1 MEAITELL
9 KGKVESSVRKVAAP
23 QGWTYAAIGEL
34 CTLINGRA
42 FKPSDWT
49 NTGLPIIRI
58 QNLNNPDAKFNHF
71 LGNVEPKFIVDNG
84 ELLFAWSGT
93 PGTSFGAHI
102 WTGERAVLNQHIFR
116 VLFDETV
123 IDKNFFKIAI
133 NQKLQELID
142 KAHGGVGLRHVTKGK
157 FEQTEILLP
166 SFNEQRGIVA
176 KIEALKARSQRVK
189 EELEAIAPLLD
200 QFRQSVLVAAFRGDL
215 TADWREKNP
224 DVEPASELLK
234 QIQEER
240 KTQYEQACIR
250 AKAEGIR
257 KPNPIQDI
265 SISLENEEFQS
276 LPNSWVWA
284 SLESISNF
292 CRPITYGVIKLGDEV
307 ENGVPCLRTSD
318 VKPLSIK
325 LENVKKISRAIANNY
340 SRTYLQGGEL
350 LVNVRGTLGGV
361 AVVPEHLAGYNISR
375 EVAMVPILSNIP
387 VKWTAYWVASVTAQT
402 WLTNVSKGV
411 AYTGI
416 NLEDLRQLP
425 VPIPPVAE
433 IKVAVETIEKLYFIS
448 SQIEQQY
455 NEAKAHL
462 DKLDQSILAKAFRG
476 ELVPQDPNDEPAS
489 VLLERIRAEREKLDT
504 KKKAKGKTEKKSRK
518 TKSEAAE
525 PEQLSLPGFE

>member
-1 MEAITELL
+1 MSKETRENGYWLSENIPDSWEWAEFEEIFEDVTSSKKKLPQKSYLEIGCYPVIDQGQESVGGYHDDDSLAYDGLL
-9 KGKVESSVRKVAAP
+9 PV
-23 QGWTYAAIGEL
+23 
-34 CTLINGRA
+34 
-42 FKPSDWT
+42 
-49 NTGLPIIRI
+49 IIFGDHSRC
-58 QNLNNPDAKFNHF
+58 
-71 LGNVEPKFIVDNG
+71 VKFIETKFIQGADGVKVLRPASVVI
-84 ELLFAWSGT
+84 E
-93 PGTSFGAHI
+93 SFVYCALSTIRLPDKGYSRHFKFL
-102 WTGERAVLNQHIFR
+102 RAS
-116 VLFDETV
+116 
-123 IDKNFFKIAI
+123 
-133 NQKLQELID
+133 
-142 KAHGGVGLRHVTKGK
+142 K
-157 FEQTEILLP
+157 FPIP
-166 SFNEQRGIVA
+166 PFNEQRRIVA
-176 KIEALKARSQRVK
+176 KIEALKAHSQRLK

-200 QFRQSVLVAAFRGDL
+200 QFRQSVLAAAFRGDL
-215 TADWREKNP
+215 TADWREKNS

-250 AKAEGIR
+250 SKAEGIR

-265 SISLENEEFQS
+265 SISLEKEEFQDI
-276 LPNSWVWA
+276 PNSWVWA

-318 VKPLSIK
+318 VKSLSIK

-387 VKWTAYWVASVTAQT
+387 VTWTAYWVASVTAQT

-433 IKVAVETIEKLYFIS
+433 IKEAVETIEKLYFIS

-489 VLLERIRAEREKLDT
+489 VLLERIRAERENLDT

-518 TKSEAAE
+518 AKPEAAE
-525 PEQLSLPGFE
+525 PKQLSLPGFE

>member
-1 MEAITELL
+1 VIEFYNLPLGWSLTSLGELVLNIQYGYTASATE
-9 KGKVESSVRKVAAP
+9 
-23 QGWTYAAIGEL
+23 QAIGPKFLRITDLQNNSVNWDTVPFCPCDEIDKYKL
-34 CTLINGRA
+34 KKGDIVIAR
-42 FKPSDWT
+42 
-49 NTGLPIIRI
+49 TGATTGKSFL
-58 QNLNNPDAKFNHF
+58 LNNLPEITVFASYLIRLETSNLCPPEYIALFMQSIDYWQQITVVSKGTAQPGANASILSKLSIPLPPLN
-71 LGNVEPKFIVDNG
+71 
-84 ELLFAWSGT
+84 EL
-93 PGTSFGAHI
+93 
-102 WTGERAVLNQHIFR
+102 RR
-116 VLFDETV
+116 
-123 IDKNFFKIAI
+123 
-133 NQKLQELID
+133 
-142 KAHGGVGLRHVTKGK
+142 
-157 FEQTEILLP
+157 
-166 SFNEQRGIVA
+166 IVA
-176 KIEALKARSQRVK
+176 KIEVLKARSQRVK
-189 EELEAIAPLLD
+189 EELEAIPAFLD
-200 QFRQSVLVAAFRGDL
+200 QFRQSVLAAAFRGDL

-265 SISLENEEFQS
+265 SISLEKEEFQDI
-276 LPNSWVWA
+276 PNSWLWA

-387 VKWTAYWVASVTAQT
+387 VTWTAYWVASVTAQT

-489 VLLERIRAEREKLDT
+489 VLLERIRAERENLDT
-504 KKKAKGKTEKKSRK
+504 KKKAKGKTEKKSGK
-518 TKSEAAE
+518 AKPEAAE

>member
-1 MEAITELL
+1 MIEFYNLPLGWSLTSLGELVLNIQYGYTASATE
-9 KGKVESSVRKVAAP
+9 
-23 QGWTYAAIGEL
+23 QAIGPKFLRITDLQNNSVNWDTVPFCPCDEIDKYKL
-34 CTLINGRA
+34 KKGDIVIAR
-42 FKPSDWT
+42 
-49 NTGLPIIRI
+49 TGATTGKSFL
-58 QNLNNPDAKFNHF
+58 LNNLPEITVFASYLIRLETSNLCPPEYIALFMQSIDYWQQITVVSKGTAQPGANASILSKLSIPLPPLN
-71 LGNVEPKFIVDNG
+71 
-84 ELLFAWSGT
+84 EL
-93 PGTSFGAHI
+93 
-102 WTGERAVLNQHIFR
+102 RR
-116 VLFDETV
+116 
-123 IDKNFFKIAI
+123 
-133 NQKLQELID
+133 
-142 KAHGGVGLRHVTKGK
+142 
-157 FEQTEILLP
+157 
-166 SFNEQRGIVA
+166 IVA
-176 KIEALKARSQRVK
+176 KIEVLKARSQRVK
-189 EELEAIAPLLD
+189 EELEAIPAFLD
-200 QFRQSVLVAAFRGDL
+200 QFRQSVLAAAFRGDL

-265 SISLENEEFQS
+265 SISLEKEEFQDI
-276 LPNSWVWA
+276 PNSWLWA

-387 VKWTAYWVASVTAQT
+387 VTWTAYWVASVTAQT

-489 VLLERIRAEREKLDT
+489 VLLERIRAERENLDT
-504 KKKAKGKTEKKSRK
+504 KKKAKGKTEKKSGK
-518 TKSEAAE
+518 AKPEAAE

>member
-1 MEAITELL
+1 VNLNQTKLPNGWLWAKIEQLGEIVTGSTPSKKNPAFFGESIPFYKPTDLDVGYEVIDAREYLSELGANQSRL
-9 KGKVESSVRKVAAP
+9 LPALSVLVTCIGATIGKTGLARKSCATNQQINAVILSEPYVSPHWFFWIISSP
-23 QGWTYAAIGEL
+23 QGQQMIIENASAT
-34 CTLINGRA
+34 T
-42 FKPSDWT
+42 
-49 NTGLPIIRI
+49 LPIINKGR
-58 QNLNNPDAKFNHF
+58 FS
-71 LGNVEPKFIVDNG
+71 
-84 ELLFAWSGT
+84 ELT
-93 PGTSFGAHI
+93 
-102 WTGERAVLNQHIFR
+102 
-116 VLFDETV
+116 
-123 IDKNFFKIAI
+123 
-133 NQKLQELID
+133 
-142 KAHGGVGLRHVTKGK
+142 
-157 FEQTEILLP
+157 LP
-166 SFNEQRGIVA
+166 VPPLNEQRRIVT

-200 QFRQSVLVAAFRGDL
+200 QFRQSVLAAAFRGDL

-224 DVEPASELLK
+224 DIEPASELLK

-265 SISLENEEFQS
+265 SISLEKEEFQDI
-276 LPNSWVWA
+276 PNSWVWA

-387 VKWTAYWVASVTAQT
+387 VTWTAYWVASVTAQT

-489 VLLERIRAEREKLDT
+489 VLLERIRAERENLDT

-518 TKSEAAE
+518 AKPEATE